1 MLPERAGDVTR
12 LDLEFE
18 AKEKPLTLSEAQ
30 LFLFKT
36 SLDQTFRH
44 KGFLC
49 STKVLVTLF
58 EMKESEKSGTENSSY
73 HQHLIFHLN
82 QSSRTKKNKK

>member
-36 SLDQTFRH
+36 SLDQTFRY